1 MSSILLADNGVSS
14 GAAGLKSSADG
25 TGTLALQTTT
35 ASGTATTAVL
45 IDNAQ
50 NVGVGVTP
58 SAWVSYEK
66 SIDIGG
72 AGNYGSLSSRGN
84 YVSVG
89 LNYYLNGSSVETYKN
104 TNPAAKYTQSGGNHS
119 WYTAASGTAGNAITF
134 TQAMTLDASGK
145 LLVGTTTASGNI
157 ATFKGS
163 QQSFIIRNGVDS
175 DYNEFGVWDG
185 ASDQCKAVIKNEGGL
200 GKFGTRTNSSMV
212 FQTNDT
218 ERARIDTSGNL
229 LVGVTSTGGST
240 SGGFAVLPAGNQTY
254 TTIGHVAGTSSG
266 AYYHACYYNG
276 SLVGGLTQSGTTG
289 VVLTNLSDYRLKNN
303 VLPMQDSLAKVLTL
317 NPVCYKWKSDGSDGE
332 GFIAHE
338 LQAVIPT
345 AATGTQDEV
354 DEEGNAKYQG
364 INLSAIV
371 PHLVKAIQEQ
381 QSLIQSLTDR
391 LTALEGAAK

>member
-134 TQAMTLDASGK
+134 TQAMTLDASGNLCHGVTSVFNGGK
-145 LLVGTTTASGNI
+145 YSQFANLNGGQINITLVDTGTTGGTYIGFYNSVGAQAGVITHNGTTTVN
-157 ATFKGS
+157 
-163 QQSFIIRNGVDS
+163 
-175 DYNEFGVWDG
+175 Y
-185 ASDQCKAVIKNEGGL
+185 
-200 GKFGTRTNSSMV
+200 
-212 FQTNDT
+212 
-218 ERARIDTSGNL
+218 
-229 LVGVTSTGGST
+229 
-240 SGGFAVLPAGNQTY
+240 
-254 TTIGHVAGTSSG
+254 GTSS
-266 AYYHACYYNG
+266 
-276 SLVGGLTQSGTTG
+276 
-289 VVLTNLSDYRLKNN
+289 DYRMKEISGS
-303 VLPMQDSLAKVLTL
+303 VEG
-317 NPVCYKWKSDGSDGE
+317 YKERLMALQPKQGVWKSDNSKFR
-332 GFIAHE
+332 GFLAHE
-338 LQAVIPT
+338 FALSYPSSVIGEKD
-345 AATGTQDEV
+345 AV
-354 DEEGNAKYQG
+354 DEKGDPKYQ
-364 INLSAIV
+364 SMQASTSEV
-371 PHLVKAIQEQ
+371 MADLVALVQEQ